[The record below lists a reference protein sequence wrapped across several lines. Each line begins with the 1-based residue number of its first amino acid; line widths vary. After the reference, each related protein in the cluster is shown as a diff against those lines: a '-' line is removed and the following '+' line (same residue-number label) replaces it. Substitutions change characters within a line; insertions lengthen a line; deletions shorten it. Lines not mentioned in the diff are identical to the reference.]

1 MTTISDILHLA
12 NSSVQVNRKA
22 LEVVG
27 NNISNVNTP
36 GYTRQ
41 RLVVEPQTV
50 VGPWGNAMVG
60 VKGDDIE
67 RVYNNFLDQ
76 QAALQKQRYGFLEGR
91 QNVAKQIEATYDEL
105 EGRGISTALGEFF
118 TSFSGM
124 AGDADSLAE
133 RQNVVQTAQTLT
145 NHINSTYT
153 SLKNLSSDLNMDI
166 EADVSE
172 ANTLLSEIADLN
184 DRIVQSGGMESGN
197 VSELLDQRELKA
209 RELAEIIPS
218 NTYVDRKGNLNVLWK
233 GHTLVDGVNSAEFS
247 TIPGAAYGL
256 QLNYGNSIPI
266 DVTDQ
271 MAQDSGGKLAGLLYA
286 REVDIANA
294 MSDLD
299 EFAYTLAQ
307 KVNELHSSGFAL
319 DGSTG
324 RNFFDEIT
332 TVEGAAGQL
341 ALNQEIVDDPGLI
354 AASEEL
360 SGLPGDNRIALAI
373 SDMQTDES
381 IFGNATFGEE
391 FSLMMGRIS
400 REINSLDKDV
410 DLQEMVMLQ
419 SENFRQSV
427 SGVSLDEEMVSLIQW
442 QRAFEAS
449 AKMISTVDNMMAT
462 ILELK

>member
-1 MTTISDILHLA
+1 MTTINDILHLA

-50 VGPWGNAMVG
+50 VGAWGNAYVG
-60 VKGDDIE
+60 VKGENVE

-118 TSFSGM
+118 TSFSGL

-133 RQNVVQTAQTLT
+133 RQNVVQKSQVLV
-145 NHINSTYT
+145 NHINATYN
-153 SLKNLSSDLNMDI
+153 SLKNLTSDLNMDI
-166 EADVSE
+166 EADVGE

-184 DRIVQSGGMESGN
+184 DRIIQAGGMENGD
-197 VSELLDQRELKA
+197 VAQLLDQRELKA

-218 NTYVDRKGNLNVLWK
+218 NTYIDRKGNLNVLWK
-233 GHTLVDGVNSAEFS
+233 GHTLVDGVNAAEFS
-247 TIPGAAYGL
+247 TIPGSAYGL
-256 QLNYGNSIPI
+256 QLTYGNSIPL

-299 EFAYTLAQ
+299 NFAYTLAQ
-307 KVNELHSSGFAL
+307 QINGLHSTGYAL

-324 RNFFDEIT
+324 RNFFNAIT

-341 ALNQEIVDDPGLI
+341 SINQEIVDDPSLI
-354 AASEEL
+354 AAAQDSA
-360 SGLPGDNRIALAI
+360 GLPGDNRIALAI
-373 SDMQTDES
+373 SDMQADQST
-381 IFGNATFGEE
+381 FGNATFGEE

-410 DLQEMVMLQ
+410 ELQEMVMLQ

-449 AKMISTVDNMMAT
+449 AKMISAVDSMMAT